1 MSEQSLLG
9 KIKSKYVL
17 QEIFKY
23 IKTKNYNLKL
33 FVHSNLFQEKLNLK
47 ILNYQEAYI
56 NQFGMDLGD
65 YLCLNYN
72 ILNEKEFD
80 KDSLKKKLEND
91 ILENNLDYNLIQLI
105 VLNYFE
111 NFVTEIKE
119 NNLEI
124 KDLSIDIFSPFFDT
138 ISKTE
143 AFELFIEI
151 PISIDI
157 IEKFNLKE
165 DYKIAFDKLNKSNV
179 KYSIINCDFNKIE
192 DINYLKEFQ
201 INFSHI
207 KRLTI
212 VQNIDD
218 NEKHDFLFK
227 TLFSFNNIENNL
239 VYLNIKFY
247 FSFEK
252 INPNSMENLNNFK
265 SLEKLILTEFI
276 FETTFKLKL
285 KNLKE
290 IKLYCCENILFDE
303 DIFLNLKILVLEQCK
318 IEIPNNIL
326 KLPELEQLNL
336 EGLNAE
342 RIFDFTTIKKLK
354 YLTLNI
360 ETFSIYENN
369 SYLENAI
376 IYSDDELISSDK
388 EKEMIQKLISINTLK
403 TFDIDLLTIS
413 DEEIANIQGENKS
426 VIEANI
432 NWNNNNDCIIFDLQ
446 KKFPNI
452 TKLTLSQNDYNL
464 QNSEVS
470 LEIRENKNSKINKLK
485 LKNIR
490 NKNTKL
496 YCQSYKDLVKVNLY
510 IEKEI
515 NNLKQ
520 VLPIFSDNCKIIF
533 ESLKT
538 FRFEMEEGKKIN
550 FDILKN
556 IYNNINKMP
565 KLKKF
570 ILKFIVEDLEEEFY
584 KKFVEKILLLKL
596 YNVHIDIKKNFE
608 QKKEYY
614 LEKDFKE
621 IFPKIKFDYHYK
633 QIYIQKFIK

>member
-56 NQFGMDLGD
+56 NQFGMDLSD

-179 KYSIINCDFNKIE
+179 KYSIIHCNFNKIE

-285 KNLKE
+285 KNLKK
-290 IKLYCCENILFDE
+290 IKLCYCENILFDE
-303 DIFLNLKILVLEQCK
+303 NIFLNLKILVLEQCK
-318 IEIPNNIL
+318 IEIPNKLL
-326 KLPELEQLNL
+326 KLPELEQLYL
-336 EGLNAE
+336 EVLNVE

-354 YLTLNI
+354 YLTLDI
-360 ETFSIYENN
+360 ETFSIFENY

-376 IYSDDELISSDK
+376 ILSD
-388 EKEMIQKLISINTLK
+388 
-403 TFDIDLLTIS
+403 
-413 DEEIANIQGENKS
+413 
-426 VIEANI
+426 
-432 NWNNNNDCIIFDLQ
+432 
-446 KKFPNI
+446 
-452 TKLTLSQNDYNL
+452 
-464 QNSEVS
+464 
-470 LEIRENKNSKINKLK
+470 
-485 LKNIR
+485 
-490 NKNTKL
+490 
-496 YCQSYKDLVKVNLY
+496 
-510 IEKEI
+510 
-515 NNLKQ
+515 
-520 VLPIFSDNCKIIF
+520 
-533 ESLKT
+533 
-538 FRFEMEEGKKIN
+538 
-550 FDILKN
+550 
-556 IYNNINKMP
+556 
-565 KLKKF
+565 
-570 ILKFIVEDLEEEFY
+570 
-584 KKFVEKILLLKL
+584 
-596 YNVHIDIKKNFE
+596 
-608 QKKEYY
+608 
-614 LEKDFKE
+614 
-621 IFPKIKFDYHYK
+621 
-633 QIYIQKFIK
+633 